1 MTTTTSNWWKSTT
14 VYHIYIRSFLD
25 TNGDGIGDLD
35 GVIAKLDYIQ
45 SMGFESI
52 WISPFTESPQKDFG
66 YDISDYQA
74 ISPLFGTMQ
83 TVEKLLQEVHARG
96 MKLILDMVLNHTS
109 AEHAWFK
116 ESASSRDNPKADWY
130 VWKDGKGKDGLQ
142 RPNNW
147 RAMAGNRAWIYH
159 PVRKQFYYSGFLPFQ
174 PDLNYRNPE
183 VKAAIFN
190 MVRFWLDKGVDGFR
204 LDIISAIYEDPML
217 QDNPFSYKI
226 APSDNSLTIFFQHLK
241 NNFLQ
246 EDSFGFATELRKVL
260 EEYPNKFMVGET
272 HGDESLIHQ
281 FCKYKQENGL
291 HTVFLFKA
299 ITTSFNA
306 TAYRKMV
313 EKFEK
318 YFPEPLIPTYVFGNH
333 DRTRMFARLKGN
345 IAKAK
350 LLALFQ
356 FTARGI
362 PFVYYGEEI
371 GIPRVRIP
379 LRQAQDPIG
388 VRMRYIPQFMVDLSI
403 ETLNRDE
410 CRTPMQWDN
419 SHNAGFC
426 AKEIKPWLPVSEN
439 YTYCNV
445 LTEQNEEHSLLNF
458 YKKIIHYRNNTPA
471 IKSGKLEIA
480 EEYCSKKVLAFYRV
494 LEEKYFVILLNMSD
508 KKVTLPE
515 IKGINCLSTYSA
527 ITEKN
532 SLNPWEGRIVEMEKK

>member
-1 MTTTTSNWWKSTT
+1 MTTTSSNWWKSTT

-494 LEEKYFVILLNMSD
+494 LEEKYFIILLNMSD

>member
-445 LTEQNEEHSLLNF
+445 LTEQNEELSLLNF

-494 LEEKYFVILLNMSD
+494 LEEKYFIILLNMSD

-532 SLNPWEGRIVEMEKK
+532 SLNPWEGRIVEME

>member
-494 LEEKYFVILLNMSD
+494 LEEKYFIILLNMSD

-515 IKGINCLSTYSA
+515 IKGI
-527 ITEKN
+527 
-532 SLNPWEGRIVEMEKK
+532 

>member
-445 LTEQNEEHSLLNF
+445 LTEQNEELSLLNF

-494 LEEKYFVILLNMSD
+494 LEEKYFIILLNMSD

>member
-494 LEEKYFVILLNMSD
+494 LEEKYFIILLNMSD